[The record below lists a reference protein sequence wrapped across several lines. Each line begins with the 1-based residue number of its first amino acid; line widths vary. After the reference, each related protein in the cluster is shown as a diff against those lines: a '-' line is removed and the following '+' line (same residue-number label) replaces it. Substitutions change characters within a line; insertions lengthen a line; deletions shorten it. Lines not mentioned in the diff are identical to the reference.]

1 MGEELGNY
9 VHQNRSRVFS
19 TSSFGQK
26 ILRSRVFSA
35 QISGLRKNSQILGL
49 FYRSRVFSAQI
60 SGHRKILRSRVFFYR
75 SRVFSAQISG
85 LRKDSQI
92 SGLFCADL
100 GSFLRRSRVSEKILR
115 SRVFFYRS
123 RVFSVQISGL
133 PFFCPPFFSGATTLR
148 EMRGA
153 GGPMSDLF
161 L

>member
-85 LRKDSQI
+85 LRKNSHISGLFLKI

-100 GSFLRRSRVSEKILR
+100 GS
-115 SRVFFYRS
+115 
-123 RVFSVQISGL
+123 
-133 PFFCPPFFSGATTLR
+133 A
-148 EMRGA
+148 
-153 GGPMSDLF
+153 LF
-161 L
+161 LPSLFFRCDHVAGDARCGRSDERFVPLIGDAHWQIPTRFFNLI